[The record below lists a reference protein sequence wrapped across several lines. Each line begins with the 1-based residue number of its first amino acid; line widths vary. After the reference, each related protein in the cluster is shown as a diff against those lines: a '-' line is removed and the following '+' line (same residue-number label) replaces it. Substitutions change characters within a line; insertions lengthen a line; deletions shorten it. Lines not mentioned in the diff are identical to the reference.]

1 MKYNKSTSKNMKL
14 SASIFVLCRVSNM
27 AQRFLMLYILSNLD
41 SYQLYLINLQ
51 FSH

>member
-1 MKYNKSTSKNMKL
+1 MKYNKPTSKNMKL

-27 AQRFLMLYILSNLD
+27 AQRFLMLYILSNFD